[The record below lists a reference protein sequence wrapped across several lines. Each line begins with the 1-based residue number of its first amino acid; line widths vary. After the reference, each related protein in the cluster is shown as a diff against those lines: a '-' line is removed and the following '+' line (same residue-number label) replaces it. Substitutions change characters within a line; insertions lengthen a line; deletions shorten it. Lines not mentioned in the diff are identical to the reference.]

1 MALANDQAFRP
12 NQPQGGELQVLDPE
26 LPLIAARAALQL
38 DVFLAALRTGTSVA
52 HGRVDAI
59 ESLSRMVSSLTGGQ
73 AAGGVHALVD
83 PMTADVLSRAYTD
96 AAHSAPL
103 STWQQL
109 EQAIH
114 DLAGKLAQVGVG
126 STRDDQVQAL
136 VVLRDFCLRLSEY
149 AANKRQIAY
158 GEKPRSQYRS

>member
-1 MALANDQAFRP
+1 MTLANDQSVRSHQAP
-12 NQPQGGELQVLDPE
+12 GGELQVLDPD

-38 DVFLAALRTGTSVA
+38 DVFLAGLRNGTEVGR
-52 HGRVDAI
+52 GRVDAI
-59 ESLSRMVSSLTGGQ
+59 QSLSRMVSSLTGGQ
-73 AAGGVHALVD
+73 AEGGMRNLVD
-83 PMTADVLSRAYTD
+83 PITADVLSRAYTE

-114 DLAGKLAQVGVG
+114 DLAAKLSQVGMG
-126 STRDDQVQAL
+126 TTKENQVQAL